1 MRRNQVFL
9 MAGAVAYNA
18 LLSLIPFIALILLA
32 GSHFMDE
39 RGLLETLQETVEVLI
54 PGQSEVVLTQVQGL
68 LAGREGLGWLAV
80 ILLVFFSAQA
90 FFVLERALERIF
102 EHRTRLLR
110 RHVLVSFIIPY
121 LYMLV
126 LGLGLILLTITAGVV
141 TGFEESLPEKVG
153 GFAFREVF
161 RSGLGFVSV
170 YLFQVALLSSFYLV
184 VPVGRIS
191 LSAALVGGVF
201 AATLWD
207 AIRRVLSWYL
217 SSISAVDVV
226 YGSLGAVIIALLL
239 LEVGAVIVLAGAQ
252 VIAEYERF
260 VHRERFRS

>member
-1 MRRNQVFL
+1 
-9 MAGAVAYNA
+9 
-18 LLSLIPFIALILLA
+18 
-32 GSHFMDE
+32 
-39 RGLLETLQETVEVLI
+39 
-54 PGQSEVVLTQVQGL
+54 
-68 LAGREGLGWLAV
+68 
-80 ILLVFFSAQA
+80 
-90 FFVLERALERIF
+90 
-102 EHRTRLLR
+102 
-110 RHVLVSFIIPY
+110 
-121 LYMLV
+121 MLV

-141 TGFEESLPEKVG
+141 TGFEQSLPEEVG
-153 GFAFREVF
+153 GFAFREIF
-161 RSGLGFVSV
+161 SSGLGFLSV

-191 LSAALVGGVF
+191 VSSALVGGVF

-239 LEVGAVIVLAGAQ
+239 LEVGAIIVLAGAQ